1 MPAYR
6 VKRTGL
12 VLSSML
18 VDAPNSAAA
27 LRKAREN
34 FARADQRNTSLVIV
48 DDAYDQHRD
57 ELSERRYT
65 GSTGTED
72 DRARRWQEG
81 AVSDSEAIE
90 PW

>member
-34 FARADQRNTSLVIV
+34 FARADQRNTALVIV

-65 GSTGTED
+65 GITATED
-72 DRARRWQEG
+72 DRARRWQRDTAG
-81 AVSDSEAIE
+81 ATEEI
-90 PW
+90 PWP